1 MGVSALIIGRA
12 RLKNRIV
19 DILVTYRFYYR
30 LKADT
35 RRTIDLTKS
44 PPAKEC
50 YRSRKHR
57 QVKQVWRGRSVFG
70 SNTSKAPF
78 LITAVLASLLAASC
92 SSITDRRDVRPLVL
106 RDVPAQR
113 LAYRFEADITVPDDL
128 KNEDSG
134 DKIEAIQ
141 IDFNTRRENDALLR
155 TVRSPDGQ
163 RALVLYGTED
173 QPSQAFSI
181 DIYSS
186 DGHFLRNLTPPD
198 LSCVFPETVA
208 WSPNG
213 NFITFIA
220 HRGVKATPTPAPP
233 DAILPEAAEA
243 SPLPSIAPA
252 FPAVAMFSTE
262 QIYICNR
269 DGYDL
274 KPLTTREGLIYFYS
288 SWAPD
293 NHALIALACRES
305 EWDAREKEYKLPA
318 GRPRLINPDGTERL
332 LDDNLSD
339 ALPAWSP
346 DSSKVAAASDADVMI
361 YDTATTKPTQAR
373 IRLRE
378 ALIAASRVYEE
389 KNSASSKKGDA
400 NASKPEAATTSQS
413 ATPASF
419 NPIVRL
425 EWPTP
430 EKLFLQ
436 TAYVRLLP
444 SDSIST
450 FQRWHLLTLSP
461 QAALLK

>member
-1 MGVSALIIGRA
+1 LTQISPAQEFTESRKPTKRSSPERGVFRINNRKALI
-12 RLKNRIV
+12 V
-19 DILVTYRFYYR
+19 V
-30 LKADT
+30 
-35 RRTIDLTKS
+35 
-44 PPAKEC
+44 
-50 YRSRKHR
+50 
-57 QVKQVWRGRSVFG
+57 
-70 SNTSKAPF
+70 
-78 LITAVLASLLAASC
+78 AVLTLLLTSC
-92 SSITDRRDVRPLVL
+92 STILDRREARPLVL

-113 LAYRFEADITVPDDL
+113 LAYRFEADVKVPDDI
-128 KNEDSG
+128 KNDDAP

-155 TVRSPDGQ
+155 AVRSPDGQ

-173 QPSQAFSI
+173 QPGPACSI

-208 WSPNG
+208 WSPDG

-220 HRGVKATPTPAPP
+220 HRSVKPTPTPTPP
-233 DAILPEAAEA
+233 GATLPEDAEA

-252 FPAVAMFSTE
+252 FPAVATFSTE

-274 KPLTTREGLIYFYS
+274 KPLTTREGLIFFYS

-293 NHALIALACRES
+293 NHALVALACRES

-318 GRPRLINPDGTERL
+318 GRPRLVNVDGTERL

-346 DSSKVAAASDADVMI
+346 DSSKVAAAFDADVMI
-361 YDTATTKPTQAR
+361 YDAATNKPTQAR
-373 IRLRE
+373 IRLRDV
-378 ALIAASRVYEE
+378 LVSASKVYEE
-389 KNSASSKKGDA
+389 KNSAKNTTGESS
-400 NASKPEAATTSQS
+400 ASKPEPATTPAS
-413 ATPASF
+413 AIPASF

-430 EKLFLQ
+430 DKLFLQ
-436 TAYVRLLP
+436 TAYVRVLP
-444 SDSIST
+444 NESINT
-450 FQRWHLLTLSP
+450 FQRWHLLLISP
-461 QAALLK
+461 QAAVLR

>member
-1 MGVSALIIGRA
+1 M
-12 RLKNRIV
+12 
-19 DILVTYRFYYR
+19 
-30 LKADT
+30 
-35 RRTIDLTKS
+35 
-44 PPAKEC
+44 AKE
-50 YRSRKHR
+50 RSAAF
-57 QVKQVWRGRSVFG
+57 VIF
-70 SNTSKAPF
+70 
-78 LITAVLASLLAASC
+78 VLLTASC
-92 SSITDRRDVRPLVL
+92 STILDRREARPLVL

-113 LAYRFEADITVPDDL
+113 LAYRFEADVKVPDDI
-128 KNEDSG
+128 KNDDTPE
-134 DKIEAIQ
+134 KIEAIQ

-155 TVRSPDGQ
+155 TIRSPDGQ

-173 QPSQAFSI
+173 QPGPAFSI

-208 WSPNG
+208 WSPDG

-220 HRGVKATPTPAPP
+220 HRGVKPTPTPTPP
-233 DAILPEAAEA
+233 GATLPEDVQA

-252 FPAVAMFSTE
+252 FPSVPMFSTE

-293 NHALIALACRES
+293 NHALVALACRER

-318 GRPRLINPDGTERL
+318 GRPRLVNPDGSERL

-346 DSSKVAAASDADVMI
+346 DSAKVAAAFDTEVMI
-361 YDTATTKPTQAR
+361 YDAATNKPTQAR
-373 IRLRE
+373 IRLRD
-378 ALIAASRVYEE
+378 ALISASRIYEQQTSTSN
-389 KNSASSKKGDA
+389 KTGDSNANKSAPAATSASA
-400 NASKPEAATTSQS
+400 I
-413 ATPASF
+413 PASF

-425 EWPTP
+425 EWPLP
-430 EKLFLQ
+430 DKLFLQ
-436 TAYVRLLP
+436 TAYVRVLP
-444 SDSIST
+444 NESINT
-450 FQRWHLLTLSP
+450 FQRWHLLQLSP
-461 QAALLK
+461 QAAILK

>member
-1 MGVSALIIGRA
+1 
-12 RLKNRIV
+12 
-19 DILVTYRFYYR
+19 
-30 LKADT
+30 
-35 RRTIDLTKS
+35 
-44 PPAKEC
+44 
-50 YRSRKHR
+50 
-57 QVKQVWRGRSVFG
+57 
-70 SNTSKAPF
+70 
-78 LITAVLASLLAASC
+78 VL
-92 SSITDRRDVRPLVL
+92 PLVL

-113 LAYRFEADITVPDDL
+113 LAYRFEADIKAPDDV
-128 KNEDSG
+128 KNEDTG

-141 IDFNTRRENDALLR
+141 IDFKTRRENDALLR

-173 QPSQAFSI
+173 QPSPAFSI

-208 WSPNG
+208 WSPDG

-220 HRGVKATPTPAPP
+220 HRGVKPTPTPTPP
-233 DAILPEAAEA
+233 GATLPETAEP
-243 SPLPSIAPA
+243 SPLPSVAPA

-293 NHALIALACRES
+293 NHALVALACRES

-318 GRPRLINPDGTERL
+318 GRPRLITVDGAERL
-332 LDDNLSD
+332 LSDDLSE

-346 DSSKVAAASDADVMI
+346 DSSKVAAAFDADVMI
-361 YDTATTKPTQAR
+361 FDAATTKPTQAR
-373 IRLRE
+373 IRLRD
-378 ALIAASRVYEE
+378 ALIAASRIYEE
-389 KNSASSKKGDA
+389 KRPAGNKTGDQ
-400 NASKPEAATTSQS
+400 NASKPETASTSQS
-413 ATPASF
+413 AIPASF

-425 EWPTP
+425 EWPAP

-444 SDSIST
+444 NDSIST
-450 FQRWHLLTLSP
+450 FQRWHLLLISP
-461 QAALLK
+461 QAAVLK